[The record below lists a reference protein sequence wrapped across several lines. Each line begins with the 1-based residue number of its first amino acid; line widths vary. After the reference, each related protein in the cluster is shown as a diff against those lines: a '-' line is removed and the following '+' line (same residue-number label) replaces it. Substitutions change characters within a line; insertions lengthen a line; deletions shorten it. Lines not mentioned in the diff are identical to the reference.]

1 MKWEVRTMRS
11 GTSFF
16 NGTVFKKTLTRFWVL
31 WAVNLVFWAILLPL
45 QALLRLGT
53 RDNWALLE
61 FAHTT
66 VPTLTGRFM
75 GIVFAVLGGILA
87 AMAVCSHLYNTR
99 SANFIGSLPVRREG
113 LFLSHYL
120 AGLVML
126 LAPNCLVFLLT
137 LAIEAAGGALAVAP
151 LAYWLAVSCGLY
163 FFFYSFAVCV
173 GMFTGHIIAL
183 PAFYAIGNFLCG
195 GIYLLLN
202 WMMERFY
209 YGFAGFGVLEQI
221 AVWLTPVV
229 QMARSIDATGLY
241 YELDGP
247 DGAQLAYAFQTQG
260 GGVLAAYAIAGLVL
274 AVCALLLYRC
284 RSLESAGDVVAFRV
298 MRPVFRYGV
307 AFCGGIS
314 LGLVISSLLNMGEG
328 GMMASII
335 LWGVV
340 GAFAAQ
346 MLLDKTFRVFRKW
359 KGAAAVALI
368 FAAAFLVIGL
378 DLTGYETRVP
388 AADSVASVTITG
400 LELPPYDDGTWV
412 RDLTLT
418 DGEDIGRVTALH
430 RAIIERGAADDN
442 GSEVYS
448 LRLTYK
454 LKNGG
459 AVVRYYQ
466 SVWISQEGE
475 HTPGSVTALTL
486 ELNSSPAVA
495 ADRYDELLTVAD
507 SPDYTL
513 TYVDLWDGAVDAA
526 KARPLWAAVA
536 EDMAAGRIGVH
547 APNWSIDTEYENRV
561 TFTWMMRAN
570 GDDPQRSYA
579 CTIAVGDR
587 ATRTRAVLEELGRD
601 IDPEF
606 DVDAYLRNE
615 IGWPGWMTDNE
626 V

>member
-1 MKWEVRTMRS
+1 MRS

-16 NGTVFKKTLTRFWVL
+16 NGTVFKKTLTRFWAL

-45 QALLRLGT
+45 QALLSLGT
-53 RDNWALLE
+53 RDNRALLE
-61 FAHTT
+61 FARST
-66 VPTLTGRFM
+66 VTTLTGGPM
-75 GIVFAVLGGILA
+75 GVIFAAMGSILA
-87 AMAVCSHLYNTR
+87 AMAVCSHLYNSR
-99 SANFIGSLPVRREG
+99 SANFMGSLPVRREG

-163 FFFYSFAVCV
+163 FFFYSFAVCI

-183 PAFYAIGNFLCG
+183 PVFYAIGNFLCG
-195 GIYLLLN
+195 GIYALLN

-209 YGFAGFGVLEQI
+209 WGFAGFDALERI
-221 AVWLTPVV
+221 ADWLTPAMRLASKVSADYRYTETAQV
-229 QMARSIDATGLY
+229 FQPSGGR
-241 YELDGP
+241 EL
-247 DGAQLAYAFQTQG
+247 AVYA
-260 GGVLAAYAIAGLVL
+260 AAGLVL
-274 AVCALLLYRC
+274 AVCALLLYR
-284 RSLESAGDVVAFRV
+284 RRALESAGDVVAFRV

-314 LGLVISSLLNMGEG
+314 LGMVISSLLSMGET
-328 GMMASII
+328 GMMVSIVI
-335 LWGVV
+335 WGVV
-340 GAFAAQ
+340 GAFVAQ

-359 KGAAAVALI
+359 KGAAAVALA

-388 AADSVASVTITG
+388 DAGSVASVTISG
-400 LELPPYDDGTWV
+400 LDLPPYDDGTRV
-412 RDLTLT
+412 YDLTLT
-418 DGEDIGRVTALH
+418 DGADIGRVTALH

-615 IGWPGWMTDNE
+615 IGWPGWMTGNE